1 MHKYS
6 DLSFFL
12 TKRIREVVEEELA
25 QVKDLERF
33 SSIHLLTSLSSESDI
48 KYIWPKRGLELSI
61 NSIA

>member
-48 KYIWPKRGLELSI
+48 KYI
-61 NSIA
+61 